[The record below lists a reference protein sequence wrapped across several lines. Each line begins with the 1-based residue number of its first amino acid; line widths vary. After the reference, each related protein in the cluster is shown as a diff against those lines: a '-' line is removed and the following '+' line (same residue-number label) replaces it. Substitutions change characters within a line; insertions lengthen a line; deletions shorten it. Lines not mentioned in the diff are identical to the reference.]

1 MAKSLPA
8 VLRDTRGFTLIEL
21 LVVML
26 VIGILAAIAIPAF
39 FGQSAKAKDA
49 SAKTN
54 VKRLTT
60 MVEECKVETL
70 GNDYRDCNSDNELD
84 GTPGL
89 DWGNGAGQVGM
100 LGNNADVYIAYAVS
114 QSKTGNNNHVF
125 YVIRDDDGISYRVC
139 TPNSAGACP
148 SDSLW

>member
-1 MAKSLPA
+1 M
-8 VLRDTRGFTLIEL
+8 RDTRGFTLIEL

-26 VIGILAAIAIPAF
+26 LIGVLAAIAIPAF
-39 FGQSAKAKDA
+39 LGQSAKAKDA

-60 MVEECKVETL
+60 MIEECKVETL

-89 DWGNGAGQVGM
+89 EWGNGAGQVGM
-100 LGNNADVYIAYAVS
+100 LGNDPNIYIAYAVS
-114 QSKTGNNNHVF
+114 QAKTGANNHV
-125 YVIRDDDGISYRVC
+125 YYIVRDDDSVSYRVC
-139 TPNSAGACP
+139 APNNAGACP
-148 SDSLW
+148 SNSLW